1 MHCRFCPCGQKRKTV
16 MKGTIMLFDAHAHY
30 DDEKFDGIRENILG
44 SIRDMGVGKIV
55 NAGASL
61 DGSYKSRELAHKYDF
76 MFFTAGVH
84 PESAADDTK
93 DGEWMYKIQQLC
105 RDEKCVGVG
114 EIGLDYYWEKETAP
128 IQQMCFET
136 QLTLSE
142 ELGLPA
148 IVHDR
153 EAHGDCL
160 DMIKKHPGARGL
172 FHCFSGSVEMMR
184 ELIFRGWYISVGGV
198 VTFKNARK
206 TVEVI
211 EALKDIPEGKSRLL
225 LETDCPYLAPV
236 PHRGE
241 LNHSGLMN
249 HTAAKVA
256 ELLGMTQSE
265 VEELTYDNAIR
276 FYAIKE

>member
-1 MHCRFCPCGQKRKTV
+1 
-16 MKGTIMLFDAHAHY
+16 MKGNTMLFDAHAHY
-30 DDEKFDGIRENILG
+30 DDDKFDGIRESILG
-44 SIRDMGVGKIV
+44 SIKNMGVGKIV

-61 DGSYKSRELAHKYDF
+61 DGSYKSRDLSHKYDF
-76 MFFTAGVH
+76 MYFTAGVH
-84 PESAADDTK
+84 PEAAAEDSKDD
-93 DGEWMYKIQQLC
+93 EWLYKIEELC

-128 IQQMCFET
+128 IQKMCFDM

-142 ELGLPA
+142 KLGLPA

-160 DMIKKHPGARGL
+160 EMIKKHPDAHGL
-172 FHCFSGSVEMMR
+172 FHCFSGSVEMAR
-184 ELIFRGWYISVGGV
+184 EIISLGWYISVGGV

-211 EALKDIPEGKSRLL
+211 EALKDIPEGTSRLL

-241 LNHSGLMN
+241 LNHSGLME
-249 HTAAKVA
+249 HTAEKVA
-256 ELLGMTQSE
+256 ELLSVTKAD
-265 VEELTYDNAIR
+265 VEKLTYDNAMR
-276 FYAIKE
+276 FYGIKE